1 MKYLLPVLLVATST
15 TLLAEPKDPM
25 SRDEDISR
33 TQVHVEHN
41 RLPGGLHEYI
51 YTIDAPESNLGV
63 VSKFSVDLSCNVA
76 FTAMR
81 LPQPENESGYEGNRA
96 WPGTISPTVID
107 AAEGAADTWG
117 IRHSG
122 TAYWDVQVLP
132 GATQTGMRLVSSVPP
147 GNREYTLRPQW
158 NTDPAEWDYPS
169 QINGAMPWVTDF
181 VVAGDVIGPG
191 CPDAPEPE
199 KKTRT
204 KRKPNEPVAVSASED
219 AFSGHAVIL

>member
-51 YTIDAPESNLGV
+51 YTIDAPDSNLGV

-81 LPQPENESGYEGNRA
+81 LPSPENDQGYEGNRA
-96 WPGTISPTVID
+96 WPGSISPTVID
-107 AAEGAADTWG
+107 AKEGVADTWG

-122 TAYWDVQVLP
+122 SAYWNVQVLP
-132 GATQTGMRLVSSVPP
+132 GARQTGMRLVSSVPP
-147 GNREYTLRPQW
+147 GTREFTLRPEW
-158 NTDPAEWDYPS
+158 NTDSSEWDYP
-169 QINGAMPWVTDF
+169 QEIMTGMPWVTDF
-181 VVAGDVIGPG
+181 VVTGDVIGPG
-191 CPDAPEPE
+191 CPDGPEPE
-199 KKTRT
+199 KKTR
-204 KRKPNEPVAVSASED
+204 KKLDPNGSVAVSTPEA
-219 AFSGHAVIL
+219 AFAGHNVAL